1 MFSKTAALG
10 LAAALALLTSAPA
23 FAGTQDWKVDSSHSY
38 GEVATQAKV
47 NDSGQS
53 VTLGAAKVTGTLR
66 LDPRKI
72 SNSSF
77 EFDADPSGSS
87 PELGNYTVL
96 RFRSHSAQLTSDG
109 KLRVTGPLTVTQIE
123 LDPQIAGSNES
134 YSAPQFVGRKV
145 KETTKEQSFLL
156 TLPAGDLVNAQGQAT
171 ADASAEAKISAEDFP
186 ELVAAVLSTNWP
198 AISNVESCTAA
209 GNAGAE
215 DYSGYTCAGSS
226 VGQRSITRTVRSI
239 GEDYPGEDVVVQAGN
254 MVTLAL
260 HLRLTQ
266 QNADL
271 SANSGQ

>member
-23 FAGTQDWKVDSSHSY
+23 FAGTKDWKVDSSHSY
-38 GEVATQAKV
+38 GEISTQAKL
-47 NDSGQS
+47 NESRQS
-53 VTLGAAKVTGTLR
+53 VTLGAAKVTGRLR
-66 LDPRKI
+66 LDPREI

-87 PELGNYTVL
+87 PEVGNYTVL

-123 LDPQIAGSNES
+123 LVAEMTGSNES
-134 YSAPQFVGRKV
+134 YSGPQFVGRKV
-145 KETTKEQSFLL
+145 KQTTKEQSFLL
-156 TLPAGDLVNAQGQAT
+156 TLPGDDPVDAQGQA
-171 ADASAEAKISAEDFP
+171 AAEAKISAEDFP
-186 ELVAAVLSTNWP
+186 ELVAAVLGTNWP
-198 AISNVESCTAA
+198 AIANVESCTAV

-215 DYSGYTCAGSS
+215 DYSGYTCTGSS

-239 GEDYPGEDVVVQAGN
+239 GEDYPGEDTVAEAGN
-254 MVTLAL
+254 AVTLAL
-260 HLRLTQ
+260 HLHLTQ